1 MRRFTVAPAII
12 SQISQAAP
20 PDATPRP
27 RPAHRQAWIRRGLD
41 ALAPGE
47 NPARV
52 VYGVVMIGALLA
64 AESGLHESFL
74 DTLGSALIAVGIYWF
89 AHAYSETLGR
99 RLTTPG
105 RLTTGALW
113 RALRYEWAIVEG
125 AAVPLLVLAVAW
137 ATGASQDTAVTAAL
151 WSAVGCVIIFE
162 LLAGIRSEATLAELA
177 LDVGVGVVMGLA
189 ILALK
194 IVLHH

>member
-1 MRRFTVAPAII
+1 VAPAIL

-20 PDATPRP
+20 PDTTPRP
-27 RPAHRQAWIRRGLD
+27 HPADRRGWIRRAVD

-64 AESGLHESFL
+64 AESGSHDSFGE
-74 DTLGSALIAVGIYWF
+74 TLVSAVIAVGIYWF

-99 RLTTPG
+99 RLATPG
-105 RLTTGALW
+105 RLTLGALW

-125 AAVPLLVLAVAW
+125 AAVPLLVLVVAW
-137 ATGASQDTAVTAAL
+137 AAGASQETAVTAAL
-151 WSAVGCVIIFE
+151 WSAVACVIIFE
-162 LLAGIRSEATLAELA
+162 LVAGIRSEATPAELA
-177 LDVGVGVVMGLA
+177 LDVGAGVAMGLA

-194 IVLHH
+194 VVLHH